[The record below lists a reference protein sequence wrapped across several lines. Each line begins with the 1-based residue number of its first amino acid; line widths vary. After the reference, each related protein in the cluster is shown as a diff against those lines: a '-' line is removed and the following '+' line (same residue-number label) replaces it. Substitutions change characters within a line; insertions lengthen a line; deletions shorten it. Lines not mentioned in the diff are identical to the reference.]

1 MTETDPIVRSYSVVL
16 LGPMLLLIVV
26 LVGLGAFT
34 YLTDDKSTYVDGN
47 AIVLLAYVGLSSIL
61 VGMWELL
68 AVPLCAYQLLRH
80 AYLRTSANLF
90 ALAGATVYL
99 ICLAFFF
106 IYFFVPM
113 RF

>member
-1 MTETDPIVRSYSVVL
+1 MFLPIVVFL
-16 LGPMLLLIVV
+16 
-26 LVGLGAFT
+26 GLGALL
-34 YLTDDKSTYVDGN
+34 YLSVDRPTNVDGN

-68 AVPLCAYQLLRH
+68 AVPLCAYQLSRH
-80 AYLRTSANLF
+80 SYLRTSVNLF
-90 ALAGATVYL
+90 ALAWATLYL
-99 ICLAFFF
+99 ICLALFF

>member
-1 MTETDPIVRSYSVVL
+1 MLLPIVVFL
-16 LGPMLLLIVV
+16 
-26 LVGLGAFT
+26 GLGALL
-34 YLTDDKSTYVDGN
+34 YLSVDRPTNVDGN

-68 AVPLCAYQLLRH
+68 AVPFCVYQLLRH

-90 ALAGATVYL
+90 ALAMGMLYL

-106 IYFFVPM
+106 IYYFVPM

>member
-1 MTETDPIVRSYSVVL
+1 MTQSSHIVRSYSFVL
-16 LGPMLLLIVV
+16 LWPMFLPIFVF
-26 LVGLGAFT
+26 LGT
-34 YLTDDKSTYVDGN
+34 SLYQYIGEPTYVDGN

>member
-1 MTETDPIVRSYSVVL
+1 MTQSSHIVRSYSFVL
-16 LGPMLLLIVV
+16 LWTMFLPIVV
-26 LVGLGAFT
+26 FLGLGALL
-34 YLTDDKSTYVDGN
+34 YLSVDRPTYVDAN

-68 AVPLCAYQLLRH
+68 AVPLCAYQLFRH

>member
-1 MTETDPIVRSYSVVL
+1 MTQSSHIVRSYSFVL
-16 LGPMLLLIVV
+16 LWPMFLPIFVF
-26 LVGLGAFT
+26 LGASL
-34 YLTDDKSTYVDGN
+34 YQYVDKSTNVDGN

-68 AVPLCAYQLLRH
+68 AVPLCAYQLFRH
-80 AYLRTSANLF
+80 AYLRTAANLF
-90 ALAGATVYL
+90 ALALAMLYL
-99 ICLAFFF
+99 ACLAFFF